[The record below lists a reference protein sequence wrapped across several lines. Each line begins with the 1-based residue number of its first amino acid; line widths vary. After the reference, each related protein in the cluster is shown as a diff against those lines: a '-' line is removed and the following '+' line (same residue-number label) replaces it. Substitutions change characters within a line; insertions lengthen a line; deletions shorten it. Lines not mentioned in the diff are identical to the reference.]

1 MGPGRTEEQLR
12 EHYLIERALADRLR
26 TAAPDV
32 RRRLYA
38 AVYDELFQAVPLH
51 PQLVEKPR
59 RAGDARA
66 VAAELRFL
74 EPFLSSDSVFLEIG
88 AGDCALS
95 IEVARRVKHVYAIEV
110 SEQIVSGIEPPAN
123 VTLNVTDGIDLAV
136 PDRVVSLAYSNQVME
151 HFHPDDALEH
161 AAGVYRSL
169 QPGGRY
175 VCLTPNRLTGP
186 HDISQFYDDVATGL
200 HLKEYTASELAR
212 LFESVGFRRHRVY
225 IGGRGVHRR
234 VPVGL
239 VKPAEALAGL
249 LPARLRR
256 PVLKTPLRG
265 FLGVG
270 VVTQRS
276 AEGQHIRSKP
286 I

>member
-1 MGPGRTEEQLR
+1 MEPGRTEQELH

-32 RRRLYA
+32 RRGLYA
-38 AVYDELFQAVPLH
+38 AVYDELFQSVPLH
-51 PQLVEKPR
+51 PLLVEKSR
-59 RAGDARA
+59 RAGEPRS
-66 VAAELRFL
+66 VAAELKFL
-74 EPFLSSDSVFLEIG
+74 EPFLSPESVFLEIG

-95 IEVARRVKHVYAIEV
+95 IEVARRVKHAYAIEV
-110 SEQIVSGIEPPAN
+110 SQEIISGIQPPAN
-123 VTLNVTDGIDLAV
+123 LTLMVTDGIDLPV
-136 PDRVVSLAYSNQVME
+136 PDGVVSIAYSNQVME
-151 HFHPDDALEH
+151 HLHPDDALEH
-161 AAGVYRSL
+161 VAGIYRCL

-186 HDISQFYDDVATGL
+186 HDISQYYDDVATGL

-212 LFESVGFRRHRVY
+212 LFGSVGFRRHRVY
-225 IGGRGVHRR
+225 VGGRGIYGR
-234 VPVGL
+234 VPVPL
-239 VKPAEALAGL
+239 VRTAEILARL

-270 VVTQRS
+270 VITRRVDRQGAPS
-276 AEGQHIRSKP
+276 
-286 I
+286 